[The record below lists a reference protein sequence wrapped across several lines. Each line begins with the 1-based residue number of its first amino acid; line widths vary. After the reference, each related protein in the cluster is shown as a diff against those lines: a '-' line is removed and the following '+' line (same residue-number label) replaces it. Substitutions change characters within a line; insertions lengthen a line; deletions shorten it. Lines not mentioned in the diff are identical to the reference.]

1 MDTSELIRQLGAKA
15 PPVQPL
21 PRSWRRTALWLAG
34 GAVYVAMVVAMMTPR
49 ADLLAKF
56 SESRFVV
63 EQGAAL
69 LTGIAAAA
77 AAFASVIPGI
87 NRKLLLVP
95 LVPVAVWV
103 GTLGQGCVSD
113 WVHYG
118 SDGLSLQPDWLCFP
132 AIALVGAGPAI
143 SITWM
148 IRRGAPM
155 TPHLT
160 AALAGLA
167 AAGLGNFG
175 LRLFHPQDASLM
187 VLVWQFG
194 SVFILSVLAGL
205 AGRYVLSW
213 QAVIAQVWK
222 GQTADRSG

>member
-1 MDTSELIRQLGAKA
+1 MDTNELIQQLGAKA
-15 PPVQPL
+15 PPVHPL
-21 PRSWRRTALWLAG
+21 RRPWKRTALWLG
-34 GAVYVAMVVAMMTPR
+34 IGIVYVAMVVVMMTPR

-56 SESRFVV
+56 SESRFLI

-69 LTGIAAAA
+69 LTGIAAAT

-95 LVPVAVWV
+95 IIPLAVWV

-113 WVHYG
+113 WVRYG
-118 SDGLSLQPDWLCFP
+118 PAGLSLQPDWLCFP
-132 AIALVGAGPAI
+132 AIALVGAGPAVA
-143 SITWM
+143 ITWM
-148 IRRGAPM
+148 IRRGAPL

-194 SVFILSVLAGL
+194 SVFILSVLATL
-205 AGRYVLSW
+205 SGRYVLNW
-213 QAVIAQVWK
+213 QRIIAQVWK
-222 GQTADRSG
+222 TNAAGPSG